1 MNKIIELNNS
11 IFALVQSL
19 LSPIFLL
26 FIRVWVAWVF
36 FKSGQ
41 LKYSSWDSTIYL
53 FTSEYKVPFLSPEIA
68 AYLATATELAIPVLL
83 VFGIFTR
90 ASAAMLFVFNI
101 IAVVS
106 YPALTEDGFSL
117 FSLGV
122 MDHQIWGLM
131 LLTTV
136 IFGAGKLSAD
146 YLLKIK

>member
-1 MNKIIELNNS
+1 MKKIIELNNS
-11 IFALVQSL
+11 VFTLVQSFL
-19 LSPIFLL
+19 NPIFLL

-36 FKSGQ
+36 FISGTNK
-41 LKYSSWDSTIYL
+41 LNPWDSTIYL
-53 FTSEYKVPFLSPEIA
+53 FTSEYQVPFLSPEIA
-68 AYLATATELAIPVLL
+68 AYLATATELGIPVLL
-83 VFGIFTR
+83 VIGIFTR

-106 YPALTEDGFSL
+106 YPALTEDGFDL

-136 IFGAGKLSAD
+136 IFGAGKFSAD
-146 YLLKIK
+146 HLLKIK